1 MNLCKVLTAMSA
13 ETTCSIKDEK
23 PSMFLI
29 LFHLRETVTALQRPP
44 CKAGWQRASVNDHR
58 TRLDPCLD
66 PGPQIYQRV
75 DFGES
80 CNQIISVWNASSV
93 ITAQ

>member
-1 MNLCKVLTAMSA
+1 MNLCKVLIAKSA
-13 ETTCSIKDEK
+13 ESTCSIKDEK

-29 LFHLRETVTALQRPP
+29 LFHLRETVTTLQRPP
-44 CKAGWQRASVNDHR
+44 CKAGRQRASENEPR

-66 PGPQIYQRV
+66 PGSPVYQRV

-80 CNQIISVWNASSV
+80 CNQIISLCG
-93 ITAQ
+93 TPLL